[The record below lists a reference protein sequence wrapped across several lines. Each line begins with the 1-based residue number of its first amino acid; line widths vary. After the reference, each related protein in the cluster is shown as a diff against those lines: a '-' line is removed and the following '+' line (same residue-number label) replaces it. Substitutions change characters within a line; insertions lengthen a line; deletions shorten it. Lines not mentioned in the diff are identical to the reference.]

1 MDSYARPG
9 QIPELLGAGASIIA
23 ISII

>member
-9 QIPELLGAGASIIA
+9 QIPEFLGAGASIIA